1 MTIKPV
7 SIIGDIH
14 GQYDKLVALLRE
26 SGLLDADLTW
36 SGGDTHLWFT
46 GDFLDRG
53 PDGIRV
59 VDLVMRLQGEAKAAG
74 GEVNSLLG
82 NHEVLFL
89 GAHEFGKTQTGAMF
103 ALGWLRNGGVL
114 ADMEQVTPEQIAWL
128 KDLPAMALVR
138 DRLLV
143 HADAMFYTQYGS
155 SIEAVNQSINDLLYS
170 DNVSDWHQLLDEFSE
185 RMTFFDYHHGTNR
198 SAEIFLRTFGGRQI
212 IHGHTPIHYMDLDI
226 VPKEITTPLSYAH
239 NLCLNLDG
247 GMYLDGSGFVYRL
260 P

>member
-1 MTIKPV
+1 VTIKPV

-89 GAHEFGKTQTGAMF
+89 GAYQFGKEQSGSMF
-103 ALGWLRNGGVL
+103 ALGWLRNGGIVS
-114 ADMEQVTPEQIAWL
+114 DMEQATPEQIAWL
-128 KDLPAMALVR
+128 KDLPAMALVQ

-143 HADAMFYTQYGS
+143 HADAMFYTQYGD
-155 SIEAVNQSINDLLYS
+155 SIEAVNRSINDLLYS
-170 DNVSDWHQLLDEFSE
+170 DNVMNWHQLLDEFSE
-185 RMTFFDYHHGTNR
+185 RMTFFDAHTGNSHNAR
-198 SAEIFLRTFGGRQI
+198 RFLEIFGGRQI
-212 IHGHTPIHYMDLDI
+212 IHGHTPIHYMELELRPKDI
-226 VPKEITTPLSYAH
+226 REPLSYAH

-247 GMYLDGSGFVYRL
+247 GMYLGGSGFIYRL